1 MDTSVFSY
9 SVMTWYVPWTKQKDS
24 VTTPEEI
31 NWLTVITGRII
42 LVRKKFTSILFIWF
56 KSFHIVGIRR
66 SYEDGMLISFHS
78 CHPTTGYTDSKTPPN
93 HRSNLVPTH
102 SNTSA
107 AKKQPFSV
115 PSPSDPTRVAQ
126 FRDDSSAEALEPH
139 ERLNKLFE
147 RLEKGHV
154 ERLQDIGKAVKSFDR
169 SVAHLEYKGPKLN
182 SFEVVDV
189 FYFI

>member
-1 MDTSVFSY
+1 MIRALDQAEGFNYNARRNKLTY
-9 SVMTWYVPWTKQKDS
+9 SDYRSHNSGK
-24 VTTPEEI
+24 EEI
-31 NWLTVITGRII
+31 YKNSLE
-42 LVRKKFTSILFIWF
+42 FIWF

-66 SYEDGMLISFHS
+66 SYEDGILISFHS
-78 CHPTTGYTDSKTPPN
+78 CHTTTGYIDSKTPPN

-102 SNTSA
+102 SNSSA

-126 FRDDSSAEALEPH
+126 FRDDSSAEALKPH

-169 SVAHLEYKGPKLN
+169 SVGHLEYKGPKLN

>member
-1 MDTSVFSY
+1 MIRALDQAEGFNYNARRNKLTY
-9 SVMTWYVPWTKQKDS
+9 SDYRLHNS
-24 VTTPEEI
+24 
-31 NWLTVITGRII
+31 
-42 LVRKKFTSILFIWF
+42 
-56 KSFHIVGIRR
+56 
-66 SYEDGMLISFHS
+66 
-78 CHPTTGYTDSKTPPN
+78 GYTDSKTPPN

-169 SVAHLEYKGPKLN
+169 RRSLRKIQTIDKSSPLIDFQLKHQLSIHHFDHSTLRKVQTRDHRQLITREERG
-182 SFEVVDV
+182 EVIDV
-189 FYFI
+189 KNQDNGDDGST